1 MSLSWGEGLRAAL
14 KWRGSGDS
22 SDRANRTDAA
32 EQSAPNRSGMD
43 RSGMDRTAAE
53 TPRRRPRISGLTL
66 RILAINLFAVAIPL
80 FGLLY
85 MDRYQ
90 DSLIEAELEALTRQG
105 SIFAKGV
112 AALAVE
118 PEYSEATQLSKDLV
132 RRMVR
137 HASDQF
143 GTRLRLFA
151 PDGHLMADS
160 NSFGRS
166 GGVVQIRP
174 LAPPREPG
182 FDPGHWAD
190 TAYDLLVNWLPRRG
204 DFPRYKE
211 TATQRAEDYPEAI
224 DALRGRRAQAVRTVS
239 DGGLILTSA
248 VPVRRYKQVLGAL
261 MLSVDG
267 HEVDEAMRDV
277 RFEILS
283 VFAFV
288 FAVTILLSLYL
299 AGTITRPV
307 QRLAAAAERIRRD
320 RTRETEIPAFEG
332 RDDEIGDL
340 ARAMREMTEALWQR
354 MDAIDRFAADVAHE
368 IKNPLTSVRS
378 AVETAAR
385 VQDPEKQKKLMGI
398 VLDDVQRLDR
408 LISDISEASRL
419 DAELSRSGA
428 ESVDLAAILATLA
441 EVYGT
446 AENSHGVR
454 VETTV
459 NGSADLRVRGS
470 ESRLVQVIRNLVSN
484 AITFSPENGSVRL
497 TAGAD
502 PVDGREV
509 IITVEDDGP
518 GIPENKLDAIFDRF
532 YTERP
537 TGEKFGTHSGLGLSI
552 SRQIVDA
559 SSGRLWAENRTG
571 VDGSVIGARFVIRL
585 PREAS

>member
-299 AGTITRPV
+299 AGTITYPARPYPGD
-307 QRLAAAAERIRRD
+307 RD
-320 RTRETEIPAFEG
+320 
-332 RDDEIGDL
+332 
-340 ARAMREMTEALWQR
+340 
-354 MDAIDRFAADVAHE
+354 
-368 IKNPLTSVRS
+368 S
-378 AVETAAR
+378 
-385 VQDPEKQKKLMGI
+385 
-398 VLDDVQRLDR
+398 
-408 LISDISEASRL
+408 
-419 DAELSRSGA
+419 
-428 ESVDLAAILATLA
+428 
-441 EVYGT
+441 
-446 AENSHGVR
+446 GVR
-454 VETTV
+454 
-459 NGSADLRVRGS
+459 
-470 ESRLVQVIRNLVSN
+470 
-484 AITFSPENGSVRL
+484 
-497 TAGAD
+497 
-502 PVDGREV
+502 
-509 IITVEDDGP
+509 
-518 GIPENKLDAIFDRF
+518 
-532 YTERP
+532 
-537 TGEKFGTHSGLGLSI
+537 GT
-552 SRQIVDA
+552 R
-559 SSGRLWAENRTG
+559 
-571 VDGSVIGARFVIRL
+571 
-585 PREAS
+585 